1 MISKTYFHGSFLS
14 SWNNRMLREDGDN
27 SGLFDKQVKQY
38 IVGIGLK
45 YQGKDQFRNLY
56 SHAALMQSIESYFNV
71 PSVDRYNDQRG
82 ISLAEKQFSN
92 RNKNFKLEALRL
104 DDVKLQLKAKIK
116 GDKSAGLTRYG
127 ATKTEAWSFGLEYA
141 IKVLRG
147 KTPHPCLAGYRTQ
160 STHLIVNGIKKHKTR
175 LVWMY
180 PLEMTILESL
190 IARPIIK
197 EFMSRPTPMLFGKYA
212 SQISSMFHRA
222 DSLGN
227 FIVGT
232 DFSKFDQHVSARH
245 IKFAF
250 KVIRSWFDLD
260 QQIGYG
266 FSLSDVFKVVEKYF
280 IYTPIV
286 VPTTE
291 GPQLWRGKRS
301 GVPSG
306 SYFTQLIDSIVNY
319 VVVCQSM
326 IDSGCKFSPRAIF
339 VLGDDMIAFTFNK
352 VKLSALVS
360 KALRMGYL
368 IHDDEK
374 SEIVS
379 SGQKFQFLGRT
390 WEDYLPIRNIDEVLE
405 RALYPERWRKYQEE
419 NTLIQAGMV
428 FTSYGL
434 TSFIRNARFQRGLIE
449 GVPKRMLTGY
459 LRYLAEETDLIRKS
473 QAQISAVY

>member
-1 MISKTYFHGSFLS
+1 MLRTYFHGSFLNN
-14 SWNNRMLREDGDN
+14 WNSRMLREDGDEA
-27 SGLFDKQVKQY
+27 GLFDKQVKQY
-38 IVGIGLK
+38 VVGIGLN
-45 YQGKDQFRNLY
+45 YHGKDQFRNLY
-56 SHAALMQSIESYFNV
+56 SHAALMQSVESYFNV

-82 ISLAEKQFSN
+82 MNFAEHLFSN
-92 RNKNFKLEALRL
+92 RVENKLDALRL
-104 DDVKLQLKAKIK
+104 DDAQLQLKAKIK

-127 ATKTEAWSFGLEYA
+127 ATKAEAWSFGLEYA

-160 STHLIVNGIKKHKTR
+160 ATHVVVNGIKTHKTR

-190 IARPIIK
+190 IARPMIR
-197 EFMSRPTPMLFGKYA
+197 EFMNRSTPMLFGKYA
-212 SQISSMFHRA
+212 GQISSMFHRA
-222 DSLGN
+222 DSSGN

-245 IKFAF
+245 IRFAF
-250 KVIRSWFDLD
+250 KIIKSWFNLSQD
-260 QQIGYG
+260 IGYG
-266 FSLSDVFKVVEKYF
+266 FSLSDVFDIVEKYF

-286 VPTTE
+286 VPTTK

-306 SYFTQLIDSIVNY
+306 SYFTQMIDSIVNY
-319 VVVCQSM
+319 VVVTQAM
-326 IDSGCKFSPRAIF
+326 IDCGCKFSPTSVY
-339 VLGDDMIAFTFNK
+339 VLGDDMIAFTYNK

-360 KALRMGYL
+360 KASKMGYV

-379 SGQKFQFLGRT
+379 SGESFEFLGRT
-390 WEDYLPIRNIDEVLE
+390 WKEYSPVRTIGEVLE
-405 RALYPERWRKYQEE
+405 RALYPEKWRKYEE
-419 NTLIQAGMV
+419 RHTLVQAGMV
-428 FTSYGL
+428 YTSYGL
-434 TSFIRNARFQRGLIE
+434 TSFIQDARFERGLIE

-473 QAQISAVY
+473 QAQISAVF